1 MLMRLFELIHDL
13 VKIST
18 RWKFT
23 ELPGVLLIKFGTIGC
38 SSGEKQV
45 E

>member
-18 RWKFT
+18 MFT
-23 ELPGVLLIKFGTIGC
+23 ELPGAALTTNK
-38 SSGEKQV
+38 
-45 E
+45 

>member
-1 MLMRLFELIHDL
+1 MLMGLFELIHDL

-38 SSGEKQV
+38 SSGDKQV
-45 E
+45 